1 MSAALF
7 RRTLS
12 LTLVLLAALG
22 VAAEADKLKEVIMTK
37 PIEGLREIVKA
48 AEINLPK
55 GADPDDVEV
64 PFLPTQTQPTLP
76 YPAQPCPPLPSP
88 ALPCPPLPSPAQP
101 CPTLPSPAQPCPTL
115 PKPAQ
120 PCPTLPNPA
129 LPCLP

>member
-76 YPAQPCPPLPSP
+76 YPAQPCPTL
-88 ALPCPPLPSPAQP
+88 
-101 CPTLPSPAQPCPTL
+101 PTLGAARGSLRART
-115 PKPAQ
+115 AREAGRRA
-120 PCPTLPNPA
+120 A
-129 LPCLP
+129 LQVGRERHGGR